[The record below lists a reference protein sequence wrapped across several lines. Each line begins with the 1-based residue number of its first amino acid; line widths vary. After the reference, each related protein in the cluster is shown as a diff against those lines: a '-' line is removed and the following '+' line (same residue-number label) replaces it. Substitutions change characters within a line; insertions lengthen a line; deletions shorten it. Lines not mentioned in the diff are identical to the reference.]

1 MLDVLLEP
9 FALGFM
15 RRALAGCIAL
25 SVAAPPLGV
34 FLVLR
39 RMSLMSDVLQHGV
52 LPGIAVGA
60 IFAGLSVWAMGLG
73 GVVAGLLVAVLAGW
87 LARRTGGR
95 EDSQLAGMYLVAL
108 AAGVALI
115 STRHSI
121 DLTHLLFGNVLA
133 VDNAALLGMA
143 GVATATL
150 PVLALIWR
158 PLVLESLDP
167 GFMAATAGKGGAVA
181 PGVPDA
187 GGAVR
192 GVGVRRAGDADVGR
206 TDDAAGD
213 RGAALVRFAGWA
225 GAGGCGA
232 GLRVVPRRSGAVVS
246 SRHPGRPGDR
256 LDGGRDVDCQPADG
270 TEGQRVAGGGAAG
283 LSRKHQGR
291 TGGRARHSAR
301 RGACVSNSNN

>member
-15 RRALAGCIAL
+15 RRALAGCLAL

-73 GVVAGLLVAVLAGW
+73 GVVAGLAVAVLAGW

-95 EDSQLAGMYLVAL
+95 EDSQLAGMYLLAL

-115 STRHSI
+115 SAQHSI

-133 VDNAALLGMA
+133 VDDPALFGMA
-143 GVATATL
+143 GVATVTL

-167 GFMAATAGKGGAVA
+167 GFMAATTGNGAQWHMIFLMLVVLCVVSGFVAMGTLMSVGLMMLPAVA
-181 PGVPDA
+181 ARHWSSQLAGQVRVAVLLACLSSVGGLIMSYYLDIPAGPSIVLTA
-187 GGAVR
+187 GGLWILSLVT
-192 GVGVRRAGDADVGR
+192 GPRASLWRQAIPE
-206 TDDAAGD
+206 A
-213 RGAALVRFAGWA
+213 
-225 GAGGCGA
+225 
-232 GLRVVPRRSGAVVS
+232 
-246 SRHPGRPGDR
+246 
-256 LDGGRDVDCQPADG
+256 
-270 TEGQRVAGGGAAG
+270 
-283 LSRKHQGR
+283 
-291 TGGRARHSAR
+291 
-301 RGACVSNSNN
+301 

>member
-1 MLDVLLEP
+1 MLDILLEP

-15 RRALAGCIAL
+15 RRALAGCLAL

-73 GVVAGLLVAVLAGW
+73 GVVAGLAVAVVAGW

-95 EDSQLAGMYLVAL
+95 EDSQLAGMYLLAL

-115 STRHSI
+115 SAQHSL
-121 DLTHLLFGNVLA
+121 DLTHILFGNVLA
-133 VDNAALLGMA
+133 VDDTALCGMA
-143 GVATATL
+143 GVATVTL
-150 PVLALIWR
+150 PALALIWR

-167 GFMAATAGKGGAVA
+167 GFMAATSGKGGALA

-187 GGAVR
+187 GRAVR
-192 GVGVRRAGDADVGR
+192 GIGLRRAGHVDVSW
-206 TDDAAGD
+206 TDDVASN
-213 RGAALVRFAGWA
+213 RRAALVQFAGGPGPNGGVA
-225 GAGGCGA
+225 GV
-232 GLRVVPRRSGAVVS
+232 RVVGRGVDPVVQSGHPRRSG
-246 SRHPGRPGDR
+246 DR
-256 LDGGRDVDCQPADG
+256 ADG
-270 TEGQRVAGGGAAG
+270 RRAVGGQ
-283 LSRKHQGR
+283 S
-291 TGGRARHSAR
+291 
-301 RGACVSNSNN
+301 C

>member
-1 MLDVLLEP
+1 MLDFLLEP

-15 RRALAGCIAL
+15 RRALAGCLAL

-73 GVVAGLLVAVLAGW
+73 GVVAGLAVAVLAGW

-95 EDSQLAGMYLVAL
+95 EDSQLAGMYLLAL

-115 STRHSI
+115 SAQHSL

-133 VDNAALLGMA
+133 VDDTALFGMA
-143 GVATATL
+143 GVATVTL
-150 PVLALIWR
+150 PALALIWR

-167 GFMAATAGKGGAVA
+167 GFMAATTGKGGLWHL
-181 PGVPDA
+181 GVPDA

-192 GVGVRRAGDADVGR
+192 RLRLRRAGDVDVGW
-206 TDDAAGD
+206 TDDAAGN
-213 RGAALVRFAGWA
+213 RSSALVRFAG
-225 GAGGCGA
+225 GAGPS
-232 GLRVVPRRSGAVVS
+232 V
-246 SRHPGRPGDR
+246 
-256 LDGGRDVDCQPADG
+256 
-270 TEGQRVAGGGAAG
+270 GAAG
-283 LSRKHQGR
+283 LSVVG
-291 TGGRARHSAR
+291 
-301 RGACVSNSNN
+301 RGADPVVQPGHSGRSGDRADGRGRCGYSAWLTGPRASLWRQAMPNA